1 MLKVIAVAALAAL
14 AVGGVGYATAG
25 NGDGNDQGSGVQ
37 AWAQVDPNGGAPQ
50 LVQSSGIV
58 SVSSPQSGVYCLK
71 GAPRVDLAHTAP
83 VASQEVNLS
92 TTIGLAE
99 PRRVGA
105 PNSSC
110 APGQLQIDTWD
121 ASNTAT
127 PTLVNTVGF
136 DVVVP

>member
-25 NGDGNDQGSGVQ
+25 DGNDQGSGVQ
-37 AWAQVDPNGGAPQ
+37 AWAQVDPNGGSPQ
-50 LVQSSGIV
+50 LVQSKGIV
-58 SVSSPQSGVYCLK
+58 SVSAPQSGVYCLK
-71 GAPRVDLAHTAP
+71 SAREVDLAHTAP

>member
-1 MLKVIAVAALAAL
+1 VNPS
-14 AVGGVGYATAG
+14 GGL
-25 NGDGNDQGSGVQ
+25 
-37 AWAQVDPNGGAPQ
+37 PQ
-50 LVQSSGIV
+50 LVQSDGIV

-71 GAPRVDLAHTAP
+71 GAPGVDLAHTAP

-105 PNSSC
+105 PNSAC
-110 APGQLQIDTWD
+110 PPGQLQIDTWD

-136 DVVVP
+136 DVIIP

>member
-1 MLKVIAVAALAAL
+1 MLKVVAGAALSAL
-14 AVGGVGYATAG
+14 AIGGVGYATAG
-25 NGDGNDQGSGVQ
+25 NGNDRGSGSQ
-37 AWAQVDPNGGAPQ
+37 AWAQVNPNGGSPL
-50 LVQSSGIV
+50 LVHANGIV

-71 GAPRVDLAHTAP
+71 GAPEVDLAHTAP

-92 TTIGLAE
+92 TTLGLAE

-110 APGQLQIDTWD
+110 PPKQLQIDTWD

-136 DVVVP
+136 DVIVP

>member
-14 AVGGVGYATAG
+14 AVAGVGYATAG
-25 NGDGNDQGSGVQ
+25 DGNDRGGVQ

-50 LVQSSGIV
+50 LVQSDGIV

-71 GAPRVDLAHTAP
+71 GAHEVDLAHSAP
-83 VASQEVNLS
+83 VASQEVSLS

-99 PRRVGA
+99 PRRVDA

-110 APGQLQIDTWD
+110 AAGELQIDTWD